1 MSWNFTAATE
11 LGGGSILVV
20 IGVITLSITVGLV
33 FGRIFPLPKR
43 LSLLLGIGN
52 GVCGSAAI
60 AAAAPLMEAKQEEI
74 GISIGIVN
82 LLGAVAIFLLPFLA
96 RILDLD
102 STQSGLLV
110 GGTVQAVGQTLATGL
125 RMGEEVARTAI
136 VIKMGRVLLLG
147 VVLIALSIAFR
158 SEKSG
163 GFPVP
168 TFIVAFLVCTLAVNI
183 LPLPRYFLSLV
194 ESLKTALLLCA
205 MAAIGMSIEFSSL
218 SSSRCPGPERGGWNI
233 RHKYCPGS
241 GARIDSI
248 NIRLSILKP
257 PVMGSRGRPR
267 YLQVTRTVREV
278 LLHEHTPGPLFSG
291 LPFTS
296 FITASLSAESVMS
309 LEEALETAR
318 ENSLSLY
325 TAEKNLD
332 SAHRNYANRGNAFY
346 PSIRAS
352 SSLNRSNSES
362 SASGLI
368 PVSPGG
374 QRDLRSG
381 HAVRTRDLSGQSERR
396 DFRPA

>member
-1 MSWNFTAATE
+1 MNTEYLIGFILVAATVAAGLAASSMLPALGSVTAAILAGMLVGNLTSWPEKGKKGIKLCEKRLLNIAIALMGFELEFSAATE

-60 AAAAPLMEAKQEEI
+60 AAAAPLMKAKQEEI

-158 SEKSG
+158 REKSG

-168 TFIVAFLVCTLAVNI
+168 TFIVAFLVCALAVNI
-183 LPLPRYFLSLV
+183 LPVPQALLSLIGSV
-194 ESLKTALLLCA
+194 KTVLLLCA

-218 SSSRCPGPERGGWNI
+218 T
-233 RHKYCPGS
+233 RHGVLALS
-241 GARIDSI
+241 VGAGIFAI
-248 NIRLSILKP
+248 NIAL
-257 PVMGSRGRPR
+257 
-267 YLQVTRTVREV
+267 V
-278 LLHEHTPGPLFSG
+278 LG
-291 LPFTS
+291 L
-296 FITASLSAESVMS
+296 V
-309 LEEALETAR
+309 
-318 ENSLSLY
+318 
-325 TAEKNLD
+325 
-332 SAHRNYANRGNAFY
+332 
-346 PSIRAS
+346 
-352 SSLNRSNSES
+352 
-362 SASGLI
+362 
-368 PVSPGG
+368 
-374 QRDLRSG
+374 
-381 HAVRTRDLSGQSERR
+381 
-396 DFRPA
+396 